1 MTEGGSTAPFTDLIT
16 TEAELREHYRQPPET
31 IRRKRIDH
39 LDDHCR
45 AFIDH
50 ATFVLLGTHAPDGTA
65 DVSPKGGPPGFV
77 VTLDRRHLAIPD
89 LAGNNLLDTF
99 TNLLGDP
106 AIGLLFVIPGQDE
119 TLRVNGTA
127 SIVRDESVLDAC
139 AVRDRRPTAALGV
152 TVHEAFIHCAKAF
165 RRGVV
170 WKPDE
175 WPDRGDLASA
185 ACMLRDH
192 IELDVAE
199 ADIDAY
205 LEAGYEETM
214 WEPGG

>member
-1 MTEGGSTAPFTDLIT
+1 MAAFRDVIT
-16 TEAELREHYRQPPET
+16 TESELREHYRQPAEHT
-31 IRRKRIDH
+31 QRKRIDR

-50 ATFVLLGTHAPDGTA
+50 ATFVLLGTRAPDGTA

-77 VTLDRRHLAIPD
+77 VPLDEHHLAIPD

-99 TNLLGDP
+99 TNVLGDP

-119 TLRVNGTA
+119 TLRVNGRA
-127 SIVRDESVLDAC
+127 AIVRDADVLDRC
-139 AVRDRRPTAALGV
+139 EVRDRRPTAALGV
-152 TVHEAFIHCAKAF
+152 TVQEAFIHCAKAF
-165 RRGVV
+165 RRGVM

-175 WPDRGDLASA
+175 WPDRSGLPSA

-192 IELDVAE
+192 VEIDAAPE
-199 ADIDAY
+199 DIDAF
-205 LEAGYEETM
+205 LEAGYAETM

>member
-1 MTEGGSTAPFTDLIT
+1 MGPFQDVIT
-16 TEAELREHYRQPPET
+16 TEAELREHYRQPPELT
-31 IRRKRIDH
+31 QRKRIDH
-39 LDDHCR
+39 LDAHCR
-45 AFIDH
+45 AFIEH
-50 ATFVLLGTHAPDGTA
+50 ATFVLLGSRAPDGTA

-77 VTLDRRHLAIPD
+77 VTLDEHHLAIPD
-89 LAGNNLLDTF
+89 LKGNNLLDTF

-127 SIVRDESVLDAC
+127 AIVRDEAVLDQC
-139 AVRDRRPTAALGV
+139 AIRDQRPTAAIGV
-152 TVHEAFIHCAKAF
+152 TVSEAFIHCAKAF
-165 RRGVV
+165 RRGVM

-175 WPDRGDLASA
+175 WPDRTDLASA

-192 IELDVAE
+192 VEIEAAAE
-199 ADIDAY
+199 DIEQF
-205 LEAGYEETM
+205 LEAGYAESM

>member
-1 MTEGGSTAPFTDLIT
+1 MSEGATGAEFVDVIT

-31 IRRKRIDH
+31 TQRKRIDH

-50 ATFVLLGTHAPDGTA
+50 ATFVLLGSRASDGTA

-77 VTLDRRHLAIPD
+77 VTLDSHRLAIPD

-99 TNLLGDP
+99 TNLLADP

-127 SIVRDESVLDAC
+127 CIVRDDDVLDAC
-139 AVRDRRPTAALGV
+139 SVKDRRPTAAIGV

-165 RRGVV
+165 RRGVM
-170 WKPDE
+170 WKPDD
-175 WPDRGDLASA
+175 WPDRHDLASA

-199 ADIDAY
+199 DDVDTY
-205 LEAGYEETM
+205 LEAGYEKTM

>member
-1 MTEGGSTAPFTDLIT
+1 MGWFEDTIATED
-16 TEAELREHYRQPPET
+16 ELRQHYRHPAEHT
-31 IRRKRIDH
+31 GRKRIDH
-39 LDDHCR
+39 LDHHCR
-45 AFIDH
+45 AFIEH
-50 ATFVLLGTHAPDGTA
+50 ATFVLLGSRAPDGTA

-77 VTLDRRHLAIPD
+77 VTLDDHHLAVPD

-99 TNLLGDP
+99 TNLLSDP
-106 AIGLLFVIPGQDE
+106 AIGMLLVIPGQDE

-127 SIVRDESVLDAC
+127 VITRDDDVLDAC
-139 AVRDRRPTAALGV
+139 AVRDRRPTAAIGV
-152 TVHEAFIHCAKAF
+152 TVREAFIHCAKAF

-175 WPDRGDLASA
+175 WPDRSDLASP

-192 IELDVAE
+192 RGMDDPPVDQIER
-199 ADIDAY
+199 Y
-205 LEAGYEETM
+205 LEESYARTM